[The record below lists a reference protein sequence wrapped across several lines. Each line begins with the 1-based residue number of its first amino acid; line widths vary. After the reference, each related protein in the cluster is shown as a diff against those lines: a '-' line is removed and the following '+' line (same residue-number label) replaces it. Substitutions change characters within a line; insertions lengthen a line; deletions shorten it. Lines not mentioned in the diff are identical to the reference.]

1 MRKYF
6 LIIMVSFLYSCHSDN
21 CSKKLSFELD
31 YHLFEDIKINGK
43 TYCELVNGALKGDKD
58 SILNL
63 SKISVG
69 DFGSYQ
75 HGVVLIEIIDIV
87 TVDKYLMIVSS
98 LSEKEKKQLYYT
110 IWAGLEFTPNPK
122 YKGKHIETIFPELKE
137 LLDTDNVPT
146 G

>member
-6 LIIMVSFLYSCHSDN
+6 LILIVSFLYSCHSDN
-21 CSKKLSFELD
+21 CSKNLSFELD
-31 YHLFEDIKINGK
+31 YHLFEDININGK
-43 TYCELVNGALKGDKD
+43 TYCELVNRALKGDKD

-75 HGVVLIEIIDIV
+75 HGAVLIEIIDIV
-87 TVDKYLMIVSS
+87 TIDKYLIIVSS

-122 YKGKHIETIFPELKE
+122 YEGKHIETIFPELKE
-137 LLDTDNVPT
+137 LLGTDNVPT